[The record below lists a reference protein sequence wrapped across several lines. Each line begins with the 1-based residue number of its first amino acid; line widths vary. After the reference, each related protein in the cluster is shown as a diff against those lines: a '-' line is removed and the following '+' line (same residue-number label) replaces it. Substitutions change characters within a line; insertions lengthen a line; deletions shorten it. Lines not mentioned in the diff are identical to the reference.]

1 MVSKNRVAWATS
13 DTLKKPPLIWGGFGL
28 ALVIATCA
36 IVPACGGRLAGAVA
50 GGVVVATLSATAC
63 VGGSVVGAS
72 GGVKSVH
79 IVGAVRGVAKS
90 HRRITV
96 HHSYQFLCF
105 LYLNY
110 STQITVCQ
118 AFFNRELKFFY
129 FQNQ

>member
-36 IVPACGGRLAGAVA
+36 IVPACGCRLAGVVA

-72 GGVKSVH
+72 GGIKSVH
-79 IVGAVRGVAKS
+79 IVGAVGGVAKA
-90 HRRITV
+90 HRRITI
-96 HHSYQFLCF
+96 HHSYQFLSF

-110 STQITVCQ
+110 NIKGVVCQ
-118 AFFNRELKFFY
+118 PPFLIIL
-129 FQNQ
+129 Q